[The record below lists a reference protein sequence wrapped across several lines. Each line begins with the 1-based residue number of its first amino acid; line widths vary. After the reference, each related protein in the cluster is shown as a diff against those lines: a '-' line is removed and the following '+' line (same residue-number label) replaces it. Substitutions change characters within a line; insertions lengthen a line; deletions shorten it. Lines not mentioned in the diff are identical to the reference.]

1 MRGGGSLAFHEID
14 EFRTAMLSQA
24 KFNLVLTHGGRF
36 YARLKQTTVDG
47 IRLMSV
53 EESLPRV
60 GFLTVP
66 LGEVFICLPGEKGP
80 APVWGGLEQ
89 HPNGLVVIGPGQAI
103 HMRTMGGCGWR
114 ALWLPVD
121 VLMRY
126 GRALTGRTMEL
137 PSLARCGQDSPSAS
151 RQLCG
156 LHRTAIRTALA
167 LSEASASAEAA
178 RGLEQELMHAVIEC
192 LTSGGMDDGGSTSL
206 RTRKVAVGFE
216 KLLESEVMRRPA
228 DARMAKI
235 CAALGISDRL
245 LRSSC
250 SRQLG
255 MGPARYFWLHR
266 MHEAHRALSRTG
278 SETVHVSDVA
288 SRTGFLHL
296 GRFASAYRQLF
307 GSLPSATLGHR
318 RAPTGQARQ
327 ARPSA

>member
-1 MRGGGSLAFHEID
+1 MRGGGSLAFHEIN

-24 KFNLVLTHGGRF
+24 KFGLVLTQGGRF
-36 YARLKQTTVDG
+36 CARLKQTTVDG
-47 IRLMSV
+47 IRLISV
-53 EESLPRV
+53 EESLPRI
-60 GFLTVP
+60 GFVTVP
-66 LGEVFICLPGEKGP
+66 LGEVFIGLPGEKGS

-89 HPNGLVVIGPGQAI
+89 HPNGLVVIGPGQAV
-103 HMRTMGGCGWR
+103 HMRTLGSCGWR

-137 PSLARCGQDSPSAS
+137 PALARCGQDSPSAS

-167 LSEASASAEAA
+167 LSEVSASAEVA
-178 RGLEQELMHAVIEC
+178 RGLEQELMYALIEC
-192 LTSGGMDDGGSTSL
+192 LTSGDMDDGGPVSL
-206 RTRKVAVGFE
+206 RTRKVAVDFE
-216 KLLESEVMRRPA
+216 KLLESEVVSGLA
-228 DARMAKI
+228 DVRLTKI

-255 MGPARYFWLHR
+255 MGPARYVWLHR

-278 SETVHVSDVA
+278 SEIVHVSVVA
-288 SRTGFLHL
+288 GRAGFLHL

-307 GSLPSATLGHR
+307 GSLPSATLGHH
-318 RAPTGQARQ
+318 RAPTGQAR
-327 ARPSA
+327 P